1 MKEQDPKLTI
11 QETEQLCRLYMN
23 CRLSVLEETELQY
36 VLGKLPYSSPCI
48 DEARMLMGLTIH
60 PEALTAKKKVFNLF
74 RNKAAISIAATIT
87 ALLAIGIALLHNQS
101 VNEFSHDDVYVA
113 AYIHGERLNGNEVIN
128 VTNLAM
134 AKADSLMTCASLTE
148 RDYVMRANNMIS
160 TTIKN

>member
-1 MKEQDPKLTI
+1 MKEQDSKLTI
-11 QETEQLCRLYMN
+11 QETERLCRLYID

-48 DEARMLMGLTIH
+48 DEARMLMGLTI
-60 PEALTAKKKVFNLF
+60 PREALAAKKKTFNLF

-101 VNEFSHDDVYVA
+101 VNDYSHDDVYVA
-113 AYIHGERLNGNEVIN
+113 AYIHGERLNGSEAIN
-128 VTNLAM
+128 ATNLAM

-148 RDYVMRANNMIS
+148 RDYVMKANDMIS
-160 TTIKN
+160 TTINN